1 MKKSILKKFNNYNN
15 ITLDKNTIDNKSIEN
30 SRLANL
36 LTTKEILLLKPL
48 EQKKELSDNISNIYD
63 DKLPDFTEH
72 LPKWG
77 AKFSFGRSLVT
88 VVNTCTIDNYLFALW
103 FLSKIEIKLIENIPE
118 SSKSLILKQIIEKI
132 DSLERDRARQLWHT
146 LHNRLLCMY
155 LFPNSVVLLS
165 RS

>member
-1 MKKSILKKFNNYNN
+1 VKKSILNKLNNNNN
-15 ITLDKNTIDNKSIEN
+15 ITLKNTIDNKSIEN

-36 LTTKEILLLKPL
+36 LSTKETLLLKPL

-103 FLSKIEIKLIENIPE
+103 FLSKIEIK
-118 SSKSLILKQIIEKI
+118 
-132 DSLERDRARQLWHT
+132 
-146 LHNRLLCMY
+146 
-155 LFPNSVVLLS
+155 
-165 RS
+165 